1 MGFRVRGFLST
12 SVISFL
18 FFAGAVFG
26 LRANEDCRQRLTTL
40 SALTSIVEKNLSV
53 LQQTRQLILPSFN
66 DFQREIEASKTW
78 EGVRAPRMIQELLP
92 DGVRLIDHSLISA
105 NEPGLVK
112 DHGSG
117 EFLSIRA
124 SAQGIGTNM
133 GILRQSLV
141 DNSKRSEKSLVRKD
155 AKAVILFGHGGGTR
169 TTGHHVVIN
178 LMNHF
183 APLGVDVIS
192 FDQPWHAEGPRVHFR
207 DAREYYEWLRALI
220 RRHLSP
226 AGLPIIV
233 AGHSMGG
240 ELADVYRRLYPGDTL
255 VSGVISLSTV
265 VDPTPGLSMEERIKW
280 SEAHDAEIHSDK
292 SPTPEDKK
300 LLEDLLKSGKT
311 SITASFF
318 EGVLNASN
326 SWIVKEEDKERLLPA
341 LYVWG
346 SKDWLYLGNEAV
358 IEKYLK
364 PLPKTE
370 VAVFGRRY
378 DFDLKMDVDIG
389 HMIFDHYR
397 PGTQDIET
405 FALIREFLQKYY
417 GIEFSKGTKGD
428 PEDLIKKVVQAYA
441 NVLSFREFA
450 KTVSV
455 SRRVANP
462 EKIKALNERIAAFG
476 PEDRSPERKRLT
488 ELRKGFYLPEGLD
501 GDLGRQWHA
510 ELNEVKQQEL
520 KLRKRRDSVL
530 RVELESLRRRQKA
543 LEKSLEAASHQ
554 ITNSPLNQLGKLEEQ
569 LFVSL
574 KGKYDEINQLLGD
587 YWIRRERGEVNER
600 PPEGLQKLMNE
611 FEEIQRNYQHSKMK
625 IQQRLQEDALSG
637 AFGLE
642 MRAMAVELWGEAKTH
657 QGERASAGSLV
668 WKMEKLQDEIDAV
681 EDEMSQYQERYEFLQ
696 RSLIDRYSDG
706 VFSVE
711 TYSLADILER
721 PYADWETYISFIQ
734 DAWSRWQVLW
744 KERPAVGKASFY

>member
-1 MGFRVRGFLST
+1 VRGFRNTL
-12 SVISFL
+12 VISFL
-18 FFAGAVFG
+18 FLVLFAG
-26 LRANEDCRQRLTTL
+26 RAQAADDCRHRLTTL
-40 SALTSIVEKNLSV
+40 SALTAIVEKNLSI
-53 LQQTRQLILPSFN
+53 LQQTKQLILPSFN

-117 EFLSIRA
+117 EFVSIRA

-133 GILRQSLV
+133 GILRQSLI
-141 DNSKRSEKSLVRKD
+141 DNSKRTEKSLVRRD
-155 AKAVILFGHGGGTR
+155 ARAVILFGHGGGTR

-220 RRHLSP
+220 RRHISP
-226 AGLPIIV
+226 SGIPIIL

-255 VSGVISLSTV
+255 VSGVVSLSTV
-265 VDPTPGLSMEERIKW
+265 VDPTPGLTMEERIKW

-326 SWIVKEEDKERLLPA
+326 SWIVKEEDKDRLLPA

-346 SKDWLYLGNEAV
+346 SKDWLYLGNEEV

-364 PLPKTE
+364 PLPKTD
-370 VAVFGRRY
+370 VFVFGRRY

-397 PGTQDIET
+397 LGTQDIET
-405 FALIREFLQKYY
+405 FALIREFLQKHY
-417 GIEFSKGTKGD
+417 GIEFAKPTKGD
-428 PEDLIKKVVQAYA
+428 SEDLIKKVVQTYA

-462 EKIKALNERIAAFG
+462 EKIKELNERISAFP

-488 ELRKGFYLPEGLD
+488 ELRKGFYLPEGIG
-501 GDLGRQWHA
+501 GDLGRQWNA

-530 RVELESLRRRQKA
+530 RIELENLRRRQRA
-543 LEKSLEAASHQ
+543 LEKNLEAGSEQ
-554 ITNSPLNQLGKLEEQ
+554 MTNSPLNQMERIEEQ
-569 LFVSL
+569 LFAAL
-574 KGKYDEINQLLGD
+574 KAKYDEINQLLGD
-587 YWIRRERGEVNER
+587 YWIRRERGEMNER

-611 FEEIQRNYQHSKMK
+611 FEDIQRSYQQSKLK

-637 AFGLE
+637 GFGLE
-642 MRAMAVELWGEAKTH
+642 MRAIAVELWGEAKTY
-657 QGERASAGSLV
+657 QSERASAGSLI

-681 EDEMSQYQERYEFLQ
+681 EDEMSQYQERFEFLQ
-696 RSLIDRYSDG
+696 KSLIDNYSEG

-711 TYSLADILER
+711 THTLAEILER
-721 PYADWETYISFIQ
+721 PFNEWEAYISFIQ

-744 KERPAVGKASFY
+744 KERPAVAKASLY